1 MDESKLHFY
10 SVGRV
15 AENKLLS
22 EHVIWVTPVEH
33 LPMMDGEIK
42 KDPQPL
48 EIKGIDK
55 DDNEYQMELTFDNVV
70 PAHWLPMGSNRQTS
84 PDVRRGERVLVW
96 RYADADRFYWTDMG
110 LDQPLRKL
118 ETVRH
123 VYSATKEE
131 DAPVTADNHYYVEV
145 STHNKT
151 VTLHTTQ
158 ANEEPFSY
166 DIQID
171 TDKGQ
176 VTLTDNDG
184 NYLHLDSKAML
195 WHIHNK
201 EGTEV
206 KLDKKEIWGYAKGLI
221 KVRSDKKAHITAPL
235 VDLGEESRLEPSV
248 LGDKLADYITLL
260 ETWLNNHNH
269 IGNMGIPT
277 SVPIVPHDASTA
289 KHVSRTYSVTNRNS

>member
-1 MDESKLHFY
+1 MDQSKLHFY

-33 LPMMDGEIK
+33 LPMLDGELK
-42 KDPQPL
+42 KEPQPL
-48 EIKGIDK
+48 DIKGLDK

-84 PDVRRGERVLVW
+84 PDVRRGERVLIW

-123 VYSATKEE
+123 VYSATQEE
-131 DAPVTADNHYYVEV
+131 DTEVSADNHYYAEV

-151 VTLHTTQ
+151 LTLHTSQ
-158 ANEEPFSY
+158 ANDEPFSY

-171 TDKGQ
+171 TEKGQ
-176 VTLTDNDG
+176 LTVTDNDG

-206 KLDKKEIWGYAKGLI
+206 KLDKQEIWGYGKGLI
-221 KVRSDKKAHITAPL
+221 KFRSDTKVHVTAPL
-235 VDLGEESRLEPSV
+235 IDLGETSALEPSV
-248 LGDKLADYITLL
+248 LGDKFAKYWKDHTDWI
-260 ETWLNNHNH
+260 NNHIH
-269 IGNMGIPT
+269 LGNMGIPT
-277 SVPIVPHDASTA
+277 SVPIVPCDPTPALKSGYVYSTI
-289 KHVSRTYSVTNRNS
+289 NRNQ

>member
-22 EHVIWVTPVEH
+22 EHVIWVTPIEH
-33 LPMMDGEIK
+33 LPMLDGELK

-55 DDNEYQMELTFDNVV
+55 DDNEYQMELTFDNVI

-84 PDVRRGERVLVW
+84 PDVRRGERVLIW
-96 RYADADRFYWTDMG
+96 RYADADKFYWTDMG

-123 VYSATKEE
+123 VYSATQNEA
-131 DAPVTADNHYYVEV
+131 DLVTADTHYYAEV

-151 VTLHTTQ
+151 ITLHTSQ

-176 VTLTDNDG
+176 VTITDNDG
-184 NYLHLDSKAML
+184 NYLHLDSKEML

-235 VDLGEESRLEPSV
+235 IDLGEESALEPSV
-248 LGDKLADYITLL
+248 LGDKMAAYMTKL
-260 ETWLNNHNH
+260 ELWLNNHKH
-269 IGNMGIPT
+269 IGNIGIPT
-277 SVPIVPHDASTA
+277 SVPIIPHDATNA
-289 KHVSRTYSVTNRNS
+289 KPLGNVYSRKNKNQ